1 MIQFTKERLVKM
13 LGFILYSMGAVILGF
28 FFGMAVKHFL
38 DNDEIHA
45 LEKKNSALH
54 RENAY
59 LRKACKTEVIEIVD
73 KRGEV
78 DFSQK
83 W

>member
-1 MIQFTKERLVKM
+1 M
-13 LGFILYSMGAVILGF
+13 LGFIIYSMGAVILGF

-73 KRGEV
+73 PRVKGVKFPSKEG
-78 DFSQK
+78 F
-83 W
+83 

>member
-1 MIQFTKERLVKM
+1 M

-28 FFGMAVKHFL
+28 FFGMAVKHFM
-38 DNDEIHA
+38 DNDEIHT
-45 LEKKNSALH
+45 LEKKNAALH

-59 LRKACKTEVIEIVD
+59 LRKNVRREVIEIVD
-73 KRGEV
+73 PRVKDV
-78 DFSQK
+78 DFSKK

>member
-1 MIQFTKERLVKM
+1 M

-28 FFGMAVKHFL
+28 FFGMAVKHFM
-38 DNDEIHA
+38 DNDEIHE
-45 LEKKNSALH
+45 LEKKNAALR

-59 LRKACKTEVIEIVD
+59 LRKNVKREVIEIVD
-73 KRGEV
+73 PRVKDV
-78 DFSQK
+78 DFSKK

>member
-1 MIQFTKERLVKM
+1 MTRSTKERKEFNA
-13 LGFILYSMGAVILGF
+13 GFHYLLNGSGHSGVLFRNGGQAL
-28 FFGMAVKHFL
+28 L

>member
-1 MIQFTKERLVKM
+1 M

-28 FFGMAVKHFL
+28 FFGMAVKHFM
-38 DNDEIHA
+38 DNDEIHE

-59 LRKACKTEVIEIVD
+59 LRKNVKREVIEIVD
-73 KRGEV
+73 PRVKDV
-78 DFSQK
+78 DFSKK

>member
-1 MIQFTKERLVKM
+1 MNILTFLLSLALLAV
-13 LGFILYSMGAVILGF
+13 GFAG
-28 FFGMAVKHFL
+28 GMAVKHFL

>member
-1 MIQFTKERLVKM
+1 M
-13 LGFILYSMGAVILGF
+13 LGFIIYSMGAVILGF
-28 FFGMAVKHFL
+28 FFGMAVKHFM
-38 DNDEIHA
+38 DNDEIHE

-59 LRKACKTEVIEIVD
+59 LRKNVKREVIEIVD
-73 KRGEV
+73 PRVKDV
-78 DFSQK
+78 DFSKK

>member
-1 MIQFTKERLVKM
+1 MT
-13 LGFILYSMGAVILGF
+13 GFIIYSMGAVILGF

>member
-1 MIQFTKERLVKM
+1 M
-13 LGFILYSMGAVILGF
+13 LGFIIYSMGAVILGF

-73 KRGEV
+73 KRGKV

>member
-1 MIQFTKERLVKM
+1 M
-13 LGFILYSMGAVILGF
+13 LGFIIYSMGAVILGF
-28 FFGMAVKHFL
+28 FFGMAVKHFM
-38 DNDEIHA
+38 DNDEIHT